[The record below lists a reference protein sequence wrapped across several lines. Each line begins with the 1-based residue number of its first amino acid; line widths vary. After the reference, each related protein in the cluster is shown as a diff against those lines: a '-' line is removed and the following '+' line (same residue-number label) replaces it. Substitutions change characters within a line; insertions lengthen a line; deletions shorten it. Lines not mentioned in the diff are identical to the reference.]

1 MDEQRPIPE
10 YMSFDAVEIDSIG
23 HRLLVSGVET
33 ALEPKAFAVLV
44 LLVSQPGRVFSRDE
58 ILDAVWGHSHITPGV
73 LNRIITM
80 LRQALGESARDGQY
94 LRTVHGI
101 GYRFDGHVQF
111 RYMPVDKMAA
121 PVVER
126 RGVAKPI
133 PIPIPP
139 VIVPA
144 AEEAAVPGTGLPVTV
159 APRGSRLRWFV
170 VAGVLLALLALWAYW
185 RGHESHH
192 VPVVVTASTQ
202 PRSIIVLPLRVISGT
217 PSDTAFA
224 DSLGEDFI
232 TLLSRVEG
240 LRVIA
245 RTSAVLAQHSGEDL
259 PGIAKRLDV
268 GYALEGSVSRQGE
281 QLSASLRLVEIA
293 NGRILWAERY
303 DRAVS
308 EVFALERDV
317 AQSVVAALALTLNTG
332 LQAELNRSE
341 DSSLYRRYLE
351 ARFLMHSSPPLV
363 VGRQRAQDAFRALVA
378 DAPNYARG
386 HSGLA
391 LALTQT
397 AYTDLH
403 DAVGKHAEAAAEAE
417 RALQLDPTLAD
428 AYVVLGD
435 AACRDGDWE
444 RGMRLTRQAVDLAP
458 ADSLFRIWYARH
470 LLTLGYLSQALDEMK
485 IAQASDPLSLLVN
498 YQMARVLDTLGR
510 HAEAQH
516 YLDTQPEKQQA
527 ARWFNAIWRGDLAHA
542 SQFIVPADTYWHD
555 SYVAVM
561 RALADPSQWPVARV
575 SIDASERA
583 AGGQSNWLRMLDPQ
597 PDIPRDIAMVEGVWR
612 SGYSSLESM
621 LWNPELA
628 NHRRDPAFQDYL
640 QRNHML
646 AYWRAHGWPDR
657 CRPVGDLVTCE

>member
-1 MDEQRPIPE
+1 MDEQRAIPE

-33 ALEPKAFAVLV
+33 ALEPKAFAVLA

-94 LRTVHGI
+94 LHTVHGI

-111 RYMPVDKMAA
+111 RYKPVDKTA
-121 PVVER
+121 PAVER
-126 RGVAKPI
+126 RGVAI
-133 PIPIPP
+133 PVPAPLPP

-144 AEEAAVPGTGLPVTV
+144 AEEAAIPGAGLSPTV
-159 APRGSRLRWFV
+159 VLRGSRLRWFV
-170 VAGVLLALLALWAYW
+170 GAGVLLALLALWAYW
-185 RGHESHH
+185 RGYESHH
-192 VPVVVTASTQ
+192 VPVVVSASTQ

-217 PSDTAFA
+217 ASDTVFA

-268 GYALEGSVSRQGE
+268 GYALEGSVNRQGE

-332 LQAELNRSE
+332 LQAELNRNE

-351 ARFLMHSSPPLV
+351 ARYLMHSNAV
-363 VGRQRAQDAFRALVA
+363 TARRQKAQDAFRALVA

-397 AYTDLH
+397 AYVDSQE
-403 DAVGKHAEAAAEAE
+403 AVRKHAEAVTEAE

-435 AACRDGDWE
+435 AACRAGDWE

-458 ADSLFRIWYARH
+458 ADSFFRIWYARH
-470 LLTLGYLSQALDEMK
+470 LLTLGYLTQALDEMK
-485 IAQASDPLSLLVN
+485 IAQASDPLSLLVS
-498 YQMARVLDTLGR
+498 YQLARVLDTLGR
-510 HAEAQH
+510 HAEAQR

-527 ARWFNAIWRGDLAHA
+527 ALWFNAIWRGDLAHA
-542 SQFIVPADTYWHD
+542 SQFIVPADTHWHD
-555 SYVAVM
+555 SYVAVT
-561 RALADPSQWPVARV
+561 RALVDPSQWPAARV

-597 PDIPRDIAMVEGVWR
+597 PDIPGDIAMVEGVWR

-628 NHRRDPAFQDYL
+628 NHRRGPAFQDYL